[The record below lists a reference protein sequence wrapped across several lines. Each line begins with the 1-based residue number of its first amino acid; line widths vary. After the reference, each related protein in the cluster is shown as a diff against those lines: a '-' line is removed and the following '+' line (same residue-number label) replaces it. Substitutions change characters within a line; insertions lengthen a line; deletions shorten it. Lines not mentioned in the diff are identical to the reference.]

1 MAALRLEITDYTG
14 SDRWRWVL
22 KNAEGAYLTDHAV
35 QLDPADPKYQ
45 ALFNLPLISDTMPA
59 QTSATRMNAV

>member
-35 QLDPADPKYQ
+35 QLDPADPSTR
-45 ALFNLPLISDTMPA
+45 PCSISRLISDTMPA